1 MLDNI
6 IHSNIGLFHTL
17 FALLAMISGTIVLF
31 KIKGTKTHKRLGY
44 VYVFSMLTLNLS
56 SFFIVNFG
64 GFSLFH
70 GLAIFSLITILAA
83 IIPTFLRTENW
94 FYYHFYFMNWSII
107 GLYCAFIAE
116 VGTRFV
122 KNMQQFWWIVFLA
135 MLLPSIIGG
144 IIIHKKAKKL
154 NLK

>member
-1 MLDNI
+1 MFNNI
-6 IHSNIGLFHTL
+6 IHSNIGLLHTI
-17 FALLAMISGTIVLF
+17 FAVLAMVFGTIVLF
-31 KIKGTKTHKRLGY
+31 KTKGTKTHKKLGY
-44 VYVFSMLTLNLS
+44 VYVISMLTLNIS

-70 GLAIFSLITILAA
+70 GLAIFSFITILAA
-83 IIPTFLRTENW
+83 IIPTLLRTKNW
-94 FYYHFYFMNWSII
+94 IYFHFYFMNWSVI

-122 KNMQQFWWIVFLA
+122 KNMQQFWWVVFLA
-135 MLLPSIIGG
+135 MLFPCIIGA
-144 IIIHKKAKKL
+144 IMINKKAKEL